1 MTGPTFLFRLMFVK
15 YRFTYVMQEKGQEGV
30 NFMELGKVNIMS
42 VQQTK
47 VKGLQRQCAKRWLQS
62 FHNDEDG
69 RINATGDILTGEMNS
84 RHATISWEKSVFF
97 QRKSVSIRILHLC
110 IDVSGN
116 IFTRFISR
124 CSYAKQSRH
133 CVVKIDS
140 QQQRTNIGA

>member
-1 MTGPTFLFRLMFVK
+1 MLTFCVVEIMYPRPQDLPGGFYQMDGVTRPRFMFTFLGQPHSNQILCHVPR
-15 YRFTYVMQEKGQEGV
+15 RNTYKQDRQSV
-30 NFMELGKVNIMS
+30 NQLGE
-42 VQQTK
+42 
-47 VKGLQRQCAKRWLQS
+47 C
-62 FHNDEDG
+62 
-69 RINATGDILTGEMNS
+69 

-110 IDVSGN
+110 IHVSGN